1 MKSLLQIET
10 ARHYGRLEFI
20 VGFLLHF
27 WACLVPGMLT
37 ILAVLIAAMISAPRE
52 LALLLALLGFTGKI
66 VVQVLFIPVFQV
78 NPYIQAVIE
87 RTLGL
92 KRPKSVLYDCQI
104 TLSPRLSKG
113 LRRLLDDSDDVG
125 RLEFT
130 TEGLTF
136 HGGCITL
143 TLPFRD
149 IESSKKMRTK
159 ARNLW
164 IAGGSTRLVTSAFDG
179 INHIEFGERQ
189 SRSSWNSRRISAE
202 IAYGIE
208 YGMQREREKRAEP

>member
-1 MKSLLQIET
+1 MEA
-10 ARHYGRLEFI
+10 ARHYGRLDFT
-20 VGFLLHF
+20 VGFLLHLCVCMIP
-27 WACLVPGMLT
+27 AAVPIVAM
-37 ILAVLIAAMISAPRE
+37 ILAMIFAVVNSAPRE
-52 LALLLALLGFTGKI
+52 YPLLFGLLGIF
-66 VVQVLFIPVFQV
+66 VMFALMLMFAPVLQV

-113 LRRLLDDSDDVG
+113 LRRVLDDSDDVG

-130 TEGLTF
+130 TEGLSF

-149 IESSKKMRTK
+149 IESATKMPPK

-164 IAGGSTRLVTSAFDG
+164 ITGGAVRLVTTAFDG
-179 INHIEFGERQ
+179 IAYIDFFERQ
-189 SRSSWNSRRISAE
+189 SRTSWTSRRISAE
-202 IAYGIE
+202 ISYAIE
-208 YGMQREREKRAEP
+208 YGMQCEGAKRAEP